1 MALCFRVA
9 TLLDMPE
16 LLALEQ
22 HCFTTDR
29 LSRRSFQ
36 WMISR
41 AHGELRVAENA
52 GQLLG
57 YALVL
62 FRRGTSLARLYS
74 IAIAEPARGMG
85 LGRQLLSRV
94 EASVVAQGCN
104 RLRLEVRTD
113 NPGALSLY
121 ERNGYRRFAL
131 IDAYYEDHTAALRL
145 EKKLL
150 TPPV

>member
-9 TLLDMPE
+9 TLLDVPE

-41 AHGELRVAENA
+41 AHGELRVAEND

-94 EASVVAQGCN
+94 EASAWHRVAIAYAWKCAPTTPV
-104 RLRLEVRTD
+104 LSASMSATVI
-113 NPGALSLY
+113 GAL
-121 ERNGYRRFAL
+121 
-131 IDAYYEDHTAALRL
+131 
-145 EKKLL
+145 
-150 TPPV
+150 P

>member
-41 AHGELRVAENA
+41 AHGELLVAENA

-94 EASVVAQGCN
+94 EASAVAQGCT
-104 RLRLEVRTD
+104 RLCLEVRTD

-121 ERNGYRRFAL
+121 ERSGYRRFAF

-145 EKKLL
+145 EK
-150 TPPV
+150 PIG